1 MCGLHLFLIATGLA
15 LFAAFGFTS
24 LPGWAKLA
32 IWAALILFGLT
43 LALRSRDE

>member
-1 MCGLHLFLIATGLA
+1 MCGLHIFLIAVA
-15 LFAAFGFTS
+15 VAFFAAFGFTS

-32 IWAALILFGLT
+32 IYVALILFGLT

>member
-1 MCGLHLFLIATGLA
+1 MCGLHIFLIAA
-15 LFAAFGFTS
+15 AVAFFAAYGFTS

-32 IWAALILFGLT
+32 VWAALILFGLA